1 MLLAA
6 NATRLV
12 SFNRCFSGVTTV
24 AGGHRRQSIG
34 QLTGARFNWFAGEHT
49 IADETDRNAVPVGAA
64 HPVAWLPARKTGGLG
79 SRNESDFAFSIGTL
93 ALAEGRNLE
102 ATTTIT
108 WSVPD
113 AQLQL
118 VVSAE
123 GTAAI
128 TFTVADAALAGA
140 LSAEGTTS
148 FAFTVSTST
157 LGAIMDALG
166 TAGITFSGSA
176 EATAI
181 GHMDGDISP
190 FTELS
195 PESLAANVLNAVV
208 EGEVTL
214 AQVLRILMAHAAGD
228 ATGLE
233 TSPEFMSRDGL
244 TTRIAGTISGGTRTI
259 TTFDPS

>member
-6 NATRLV
+6 NASRLV

-34 QLTGARFNWFAGEHT
+34 QLTGARFNWFAGWHT

-64 HPVAWLPARKTGGLG
+64 HPVAWLPTRKAGGMA
-79 SRNESDFAFSIGTL
+79 SRSEANFAFSVGTL
-93 ALAEGRNLE
+93 AMAAGRNLE
-102 ATTTIT
+102 GATSIT
-108 WSVPD
+108 WTVAD
-113 AQLQL
+113 AALEL
-118 VVSAE
+118 VVSAS

-128 TFTVADAALAGA
+128 TFTVANAALAGA
-140 LSAEGTTS
+140 LSAVGSTS
-148 FAFTVSTST
+148 FAFTVGTAT
-157 LGAIMDALG
+157 LGAVIDALG
-166 TAGITFSGSA
+166 TAGITFTNSGT
-176 EATAI
+176 ATAI
-181 GHMDGDISP
+181 GHLEGDISP

-214 AQVLRILMAHAAGD
+214 AQVLRILLAHASGD
-228 ATGLE
+228 ATGLD
-233 TSPEFMSRDGL
+233 SDPAFKSRDGA

-259 TTFDPS
+259 TTFDPT